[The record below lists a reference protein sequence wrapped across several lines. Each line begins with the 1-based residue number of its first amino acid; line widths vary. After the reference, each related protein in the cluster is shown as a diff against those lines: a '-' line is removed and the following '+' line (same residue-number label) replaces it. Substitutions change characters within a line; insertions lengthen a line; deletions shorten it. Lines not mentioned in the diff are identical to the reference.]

1 MLQYCNK
8 KHFSCGRGVRLT
20 LHGEPHTATSI
31 LQKASA
37 KTETVKNKGFYCS
50 RKKAGMCY
58 SGKWKT
64 NLLINYFV
72 LYEWQWWRFLP
83 VGKSINLYRCSRMF
97 CLFVMSRTNKL
108 RTITSC
114 RAWAMALC
122 CTHLC
127 HSQTLYG
134 VYFID
139 YKKAR
144 NVCKNK
150 RKVHSGQHVLSTY
163 CYYYLG
169 EHRWGVW
176 NVLSSTMRKGSK

>member
-1 MLQYCNK
+1 MSQYCNK

-20 LHGEPHTATSI
+20 SHGEPHTATSI

-50 RKKAGMCY
+50 RKKAGLCY

-64 NLLINYFV
+64 NLLITLCCMNGNDGGFY
-72 LYEWQWWRFLP
+72 LW
-83 VGKSINLYRCSRMF
+83 GKTINLYRCSRMF
-97 CLFVMSRTNKL
+97 CLFVMSRSNKL
-108 RTITSC
+108 STITSC

-127 HSQTLYG
+127 HSQTVWSLFYRLQESE
-134 VYFID
+134 
-139 YKKAR
+139 K
-144 NVCKNK
+144 CMKNK
-150 RKVHSGQHVLSTY
+150 RKVHIGQHVLSTY
-163 CYYYLG
+163 CYYYQG

-176 NVLSSTMRKGSK
+176 NVLSPTMGKGSK